1 MCAFIF
7 MKIYLLCF
15 YQSDRFT
22 MHKILL
28 YAKITARRFSNPVF
42 IGLLGLSLL
51 LWYVTK
57 LSYTYTTDLTV
68 PVRIDSTQ
76 YTVRCNVEGV
86 SCKFSSINGAPRK
99 IRLSCRQIIL
109 QSTLRLWFRGHTT
122 SPHLHCK
129 ISSQPK
135 SPI

>member
-1 MCAFIF
+1 
-7 MKIYLLCF
+7 
-15 YQSDRFT
+15 

-76 YTVRCNVEGV
+76 YTVRCNVDGV
-86 SCKFSSINGAPRK
+86 GYQILLHKWSPKKNT
-99 IRLSCRQIIL
+99 IIL
-109 QSTLRLWFRGHTT
+109 SADNIAVNPSALVPGAYDISTFALQNII
-122 SPHLHCK
+122 SAK
-129 ISSQPK
+129 ITDLKIK
-135 SPI
+135 SVEAPVEVERSKNNK